1 MKKFYGHTNLIM
13 PHKIGQSCTL
23 FSKVLVCQSFHDPEC
38 SVHACSPSLQVW
50 SQSPLMR
57 AVEGSGACTP
67 KISSRVPTRYWK
79 YWKTTEL
86 WNRFTRPGKSIEYSI
101 MQNVNK
107 LLKSMEIPHS
117 AICFFKF
124 RSLPLMTVL
133 QMFFALC
140 SMNKLLE
147 KMKISG
153 GIKVFHLVL
162 K

>member
-1 MKKFYGHTNLIM
+1 
-13 PHKIGQSCTL
+13 
-23 FSKVLVCQSFHDPEC
+23 
-38 SVHACSPSLQVW
+38 
-50 SQSPLMR
+50 
-57 AVEGSGACTP
+57 
-67 KISSRVPTRYWK
+67 
-79 YWKTTEL
+79 
-86 WNRFTRPGKSIEYSI
+86 
-101 MQNVNK
+101 
-107 LLKSMEIPHS
+107 MEIPHS